1 MKKITLLFSVL
12 ALLAG
17 CAETPAFSV
26 IFKGVGNDTAK
37 AAKKEA
43 KGKKFLDLA
52 EPDVNG
58 EMHKL
63 SEYAGKGKWVFVDF
77 WASWCGPCCREM
89 PNVVAAYKK
98 YHPKGLEIVG
108 LSFDNDKEA
117 WMQAIKDLEM
127 PWIHLS
133 DLKGWQTVA
142 SDVYNISSIPAS
154 VLIDPDGIIVA
165 RNLRGEALGAKL
177 AEIFGE

>member
-1 MKKITLLFSVL
+1 
-12 ALLAG
+12 
-17 CAETPAFSV
+17 
-26 IFKGVGNDTAK
+26 
-37 AAKKEA
+37 
-43 KGKKFLDLA
+43 
-52 EPDVNG
+52 
-58 EMHKL
+58 
-63 SEYAGKGKWVFVDF
+63 
-77 WASWCGPCCREM
+77 
-89 PNVVAAYKK
+89 
-98 YHPKGLEIVG
+98 
-108 LSFDNDKEA
+108 
-117 WMQAIKDLEM
+117 MQAIKDLEM